1 MAAESGW
8 DGPTSLPSSVPR
20 SLGATTARQYGR
32 SRIGGAQS
40 ARLPKRCASAHPVQS
55 VHPPAASA
63 GSSPNQSSP
72 PHLCAGMLTADCQCA
87 ACLGAFS
94 PRGWASGVDKVVA
107 AGSRH
112 RSRKE
117 KELTGSRTPRL
128 PSLGSRGSSD
138 HRHPALAAAE
148 PQRTARRSMRHSARE
163 STLQLELDA
172 DVVDTGRS
180 PQPLRPPVNGD
191 GSVKKQ
197 DLSSKLQDL
206 YEDSH
211 ASYSPRTMAIY
222 SDRQQ
227 ALRADPSGVA
237 KDEANL
243 VANLARGRR
252 AGATVEMVMMPGQH
266 GVMLSQ
272 TAVKGSSASDERHGL
287 SPRRAGTQANML
299 AMAEGYSAV
308 SL

>member
-1 MAAESGW
+1 
-8 DGPTSLPSSVPR
+8 
-20 SLGATTARQYGR
+20 
-32 SRIGGAQS
+32 
-40 ARLPKRCASAHPVQS
+40 
-55 VHPPAASA
+55 
-63 GSSPNQSSP
+63 
-72 PHLCAGMLTADCQCA
+72 MLTADCQCA
-87 ACLGAFS
+87 ACLGVFS
-94 PRGWASGVDKVVA
+94 PRGRKPRDSVDKVVA
-107 AGSRH
+107 AGSRQQL
-112 RSRKE
+112 RKGRE
-117 KELTGSRTPRL
+117 DPGSRTPRL
-128 PSLGSRGSSD
+128 PSLSGSPGSNDRRQQAST
-138 HRHPALAAAE
+138 AAE
-148 PQRTARRSMRHSARE
+148 PQRIARRSARK
-163 STLQLELDA
+163 STLRLELND

-180 PQPLRPPVNGD
+180 PQPDPPPVTVDN
-191 GSVKKQ
+191 SVKRQ

-272 TAVKGSSASDERHGL
+272 TTVRGSSDSDGRYGF

-308 SL
+308 RL